1 VTFTPEIAVFD
12 PVTGAIAYV
21 TTKANSPASSNTKLA
36 SVVLPKG
43 YSEATWDWNATTRTF
58 VENAAKVEAVLIATV
73 KDEAEQRKMMMA
85 TPGGM
90 KKAEYAEKRAE
101 VLAWKALGASV
112 GSILAAFNL
121 LPMATRQTRFAH
133 ALDDS
138 AEFGD
143 TPADAIARF
152 EAGMT
157 QAAPTT
163 RISAREARTCA
174 KIRAATTIAGKRA
187 AAASLVWPT

>member
-1 VTFTPEIAVFD
+1 MSFVPEIAVFSRA
-12 PVTGAIAYV
+12 TGAIIHI
-21 TTKANSPASSNTKLA
+21 TTKTNAPAATDAKLGTIA
-36 SVVLPKG
+36 LPAG
-43 YSEATWDWNATTRTF
+43 FSEATWEWNATTRTF
-58 VENAAKVEAVLIATV
+58 VENAAKVEAVLIAAV
-73 KDEAEQRKMMMA
+73 KDEAEQRKMLMA

-101 VLAWKALGASV
+101 VLAWKALGTSV

-157 QAAPTT
+157 RAAPTT

-174 KIRAATTIAGKRA
+174 RIRAATTIAGKRA